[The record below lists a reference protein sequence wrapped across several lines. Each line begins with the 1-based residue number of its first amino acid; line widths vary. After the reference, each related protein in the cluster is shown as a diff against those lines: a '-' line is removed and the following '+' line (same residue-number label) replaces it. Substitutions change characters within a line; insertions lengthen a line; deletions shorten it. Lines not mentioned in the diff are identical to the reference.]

1 MTADGRWEDPGCVR
15 DTPNMKRAQAGPAPV
30 SVLLVDDEELVRVGL
45 RVILESGGEIDVVG
59 EASDGSQVVPLI
71 REKSPDVVIMDIRM
85 PRVDGLA
92 AIREILADVAEPP
105 KILVLTTFELD
116 DYVYEAL
123 RSGANG
129 FLLKRA
135 RPAEIVQA
143 VRTIVSSESLLF
155 PEAIRYMAGRRPN
168 REAHETMRRAVL
180 TDREA
185 DVLRLISE
193 GLSNNEIA
201 NRLYLG
207 AQTVKTHVS
216 SVLAKL
222 GARDRTQAV
231 IIAYES
237 GFVEAGKP

>member
-1 MTADGRWEDPGCVR
+1 MPSSRT
-15 DTPNMKRAQAGPAPV
+15 QV
-30 SVLLVDDEELVRVGL
+30 SALLVDDEELVRVGL
-45 RVILESGGEIDVVG
+45 RAILESCGEIVVVG
-59 EASDGSQVVPLI
+59 EAPDGSQVVPLI
-71 REKSPDVVIMDIRM
+71 RERNPDVVIMDVRM
-85 PRVDGLA
+85 PKVDGLA
-92 AIREILADVAEPP
+92 AIREILREVAEPP

-123 RSGANG
+123 RGGASG

-135 RPAEIVQA
+135 RPEEIIQA
-143 VRTIVSSESLLF
+143 VRTIARSDILLF
-155 PEAIRYMAGRRPN
+155 PEAIRHMAGSRRN
-168 REAHETMRRAVL
+168 RAAQETMRRAAL
-180 TDREA
+180 TDRESE
-185 DVLRLISE
+185 VLRLISE

-201 NRLYLG
+201 SRLYLG

-237 GFVEAGKP
+237 GFVGSGKP

>member
-1 MTADGRWEDPGCVR
+1 MTADSRGEVPGRVR
-15 DTPNMKRAQAGPAPV
+15 ETPETKGAQVGPSRV
-30 SVLLVDDEELVRVGL
+30 SALLVDDEELVRVGL

-71 REKSPDVVIMDIRM
+71 REKNPDVVIMDIRM

-123 RSGANG
+123 RCGANG

-143 VRTIVSSESLLF
+143 VLTIVRGENLLF
-155 PEAIRYMAGRRPN
+155 PQVIRYMAGKRPN
-168 REAHETMRRAVL
+168 REAHETMRRAAL

-185 DVLRLISE
+185 DILRLISE

-201 NRLYLG
+201 DRLYLG

-231 IIAYES
+231 IVAYES

>member
-1 MTADGRWEDPGCVR
+1 M
-15 DTPNMKRAQAGPAPV
+15 PV

-71 REKSPDVVIMDIRM
+71 REKNPDVVIMDIRM

-92 AIREILADVAEPP
+92 AIREILADVADPP

-135 RPAEIVQA
+135 RPAEILQA
-143 VRTIVSSESLLF
+143 VRAIVCSENLLF
-155 PEAIRYMAGRRPN
+155 PEAIRSMAGRRPN
-168 REAHETMRRAVL
+168 REAREAMRRALL

-193 GLSNNEIA
+193 GLSNSEIA
-201 NRLYLG
+201 TRLYLG
-207 AQTVKTHVS
+207 IQTVKTHVS
-216 SVLAKL
+216 SLLTKL

-237 GFVEAGKP
+237 GFVDAGRR

>member
-1 MTADGRWEDPGCVR
+1 
-15 DTPNMKRAQAGPAPV
+15 
-30 SVLLVDDEELVRVGL
+30 
-45 RVILESGGEIDVVG
+45 
-59 EASDGSQVVPLI
+59 
-71 REKSPDVVIMDIRM
+71 
-85 PRVDGLA
+85 
-92 AIREILADVAEPP
+92 
-105 KILVLTTFELD
+105 
-116 DYVYEAL
+116 
-123 RSGANG
+123 
-129 FLLKRA
+129 
-135 RPAEIVQA
+135 
-143 VRTIVSSESLLF
+143 
-155 PEAIRYMAGRRPN
+155 
-168 REAHETMRRAVL
+168 MRRAVL